1 MGFLR
6 RITQKKQVINAPK
19 RLLLTHLSAASATYC
34 KNVSRGGGTSTG
46 LEVSITAAATPTC
59 PAAAEEE
66 EGASIFVPLVAVVG
80 MVLAAA
86 LRRYG
91 ILYKTWYRSHP
102 GFTCSKWK

>member
-1 MGFLR
+1 M
-6 RITQKKQVINAPK
+6 INASK
-19 RLLLTHLSAASATYC
+19 RLFLTHLSAASATYC

-59 PAAAEEE
+59 PTATEEE

-80 MVLAAA
+80 MVLTAGA

-102 GFTCSKWK
+102 GFTCSKRK